1 MTLATMS
8 AEIKEDGTGSKYE
21 YYVGKSRDLFD
32 RKFRETSHVTRFMGR
47 VTFNVG
53 RALSLGGVKTP
64 LKGVIEA

>member
-47 VTFNVG
+47 VTANIMWGGPCHSVG
-53 RALSLGGVKTP
+53 
-64 LKGVIEA
+64 

>member
-21 YYVGKSRDLFD
+21 YYAGKSRDLFD
-32 RKFRETSHVTRFMGR
+32 PKFRKTWHLTRFMGR
-47 VTFNVG
+47 
-53 RALSLGGVKTP
+53 ALSHCGVKTP